1 MSGAVAAPPAPT
13 PPSAPAPLDGDQTP
27 GEDAPGT
34 ADELSSEPVDVVVLL
49 KDQPTRLSTAQESAR
64 LQAQQELVDAWSQ
77 EHGLE
82 VDRQFG
88 YLVNGFSAT
97 VPGDRLAALSLE
109 PEVASVRRERVYE
122 RTEHTARELQGVPAA
137 FEDHGVDGTGM
148 VISII
153 DSGIDPGHHALRLDD
168 CSAAAITHVNEAA
181 EAGFTCKVPDG
192 YNYADENFVIK
203 DSVVEAHGQHVG
215 GIAAANGS
223 AGDQPGDFLE
233 TGDLDGV
240 APNAQ
245 LLAMKVF
252 SNAGGGATDSDIVAA
267 IEDSVKLDADVINMS
282 LGASNGHKNASD
294 ASSLAIEA
302 ARDAGVVSVIAA
314 GNDEQNFSA
323 GGVADDLYGLHDDG
337 TVGSPGTLGSALTVA
352 SIDNAALTQLM
363 AYVNDQ
369 SEGIPYSPATGTHDG
384 APHRLVDL
392 GLATAE
398 ETAGMDLA
406 GDYALIARGEI
417 SFTEKYE
424 NAIAADAGG
433 VVLYN
438 TADEPFGMAGVETF
452 TLPGITLPRSAGLE
466 LVAAV
471 AAGETTLRITDEVDV
486 RPSPEGLRPS
496 YFTSWGATPT
506 LDFEP
511 EIAGIGGSVYSTY
524 NDDTYGSNSGTSMA
538 SPNVAGMTALVLQH
552 LEQTRPEVTGAERVD
567 LAKVMLMNT
576 AMIPTEE
583 GATTPSASP
592 RQVGAG
598 LAQVDRALTSRVI
611 ATVDGEGAAALR
623 EIDGSAPFTITL
635 TSSAETDLEFT
646 LPEVMLLAETNEAGA
661 ATTVRSS
668 GGSVSTPD
676 TVTVPAGGSVSVEV
690 TVRPES
696 GGDHFTGGWVQ
707 FLSSGATQPDLA
719 VPFLGFA
726 GDWNAEPIILPEG
739 EQLEGVGVQSELI
752 TSWGGSTLPLTS
764 DYGQFW
770 LSPNGDGD
778 MDVIAPNLV
787 PMRNASDLRY
797 TVLDSAGDELK
808 VLGQEQGLYRSLLGD
823 WTLHEDPR
831 VLQWTG
837 ATFDGTIY
845 DPQAVDHAALPDG
858 RYTYR
863 VETRLGPE
871 QEWQSTD
878 FDFGIDATP
887 PEIEFG
893 PYEAGLLSFEVVE
906 TGSGL
911 LAPPTVTGAAG
922 DEIPVTEA
930 PDGSYAI
937 QVDPESVPFVTV
949 SVLDA
954 GFNLGAGTK
963 VFEQSTML
971 IADATQLE
979 QEVLGPQS
987 LLVSDDALQLTGYV
1001 SSDIVAVRVGE
1012 ETVETPEGR
1021 FRHLVPLD
1029 EGPQEIVV
1037 QGLDGQGEV
1046 VQEQSLTV
1054 TYDATAP
1061 ELTVTEMAT
1070 DAEGAAVLDEDG
1082 TLAVRGTLTD
1092 ERQGAELSITSGQT
1106 AGEVAAD
1113 GSFEITVTP
1122 KQAAAAF
1129 TLTASDGV
1137 NTTSESFAISG
1148 RAQQSGW
1155 AMSEITNADCMVDSA
1170 TCFVP
1175 GGTADVSPDGTIF
1188 TLRGEYPAGG
1198 SITLTPGSR
1207 AGEDGRY
1214 VDAEP
1219 ISASIGED
1227 GVFAV
1232 DLPVATGENHF
1243 RMVIQDQD
1251 GQVRYDRGIRLHV
1264 DVTAPTLQ
1272 VQEPTLVGGTLYTDS
1287 EQVAVAGTA
1296 SDDGW
1301 GYGLSLNDSIIIE
1314 RFDLGSP
1321 GEESNT
1327 RDFSTE
1333 ITVADGDTLLLE
1345 FSDSNGN
1352 VLLGLIPVV
1361 LDQDVPRLD
1370 IANLRDGETVGD
1382 DREIEVSASDENLAG
1397 LQVLLDGEVVHDEI
1411 TDLATQEHTVE
1422 DALFDLRELES
1433 EESED
1438 GQADAATEDGR
1449 ADAEPTDQE
1458 ATDSAADPTP
1468 EVTATGARTRAV
1480 QDTLT
1485 ARVATTDLAE
1495 GSHTLTVVA
1504 TDLAGGTTT
1513 RALDFQVAPSEA
1525 EVGISGPA
1533 EVELSIHREELGAQ
1547 STLAQAV
1554 LSQYELTLDGDA
1566 DAATEAGLSSR
1577 LAPGTVLV
1585 EGEQQVTLL
1594 AVDDSGDLLVDAA
1607 GDPLELTIAVSLTL
1621 ERVTLADGEVTATA
1635 TFRSDDTLTVA
1646 IEAAEGEG
1654 RVLELTTAYG
1664 SLEAVITVPGAEGDT
1679 ALRLLPDGSRVPV
1692 AASWSG
1698 GVLSV
1703 TGPSQGSYLILPAGA
1718 PGGEGGGPGAGGGGA
1733 DAPGSGDT
1741 PGAGAEGES
1750 TSGDRGGPGGP
1761 LARTGTEALG
1771 PLAAAGA
1778 LLLLGGLLRA
1788 RRRH

>member
-1 MSGAVAAPPAPT
+1 MNHSGVPVPSRPVRRLLALSGALLIGTLGLGVSGAVAAPPSPI
-13 PPSAPAPLDGDQTP
+13 PPSAPAPLDGDLTP
-27 GEDAPGT
+27 GEDAPGI

-49 KDQPTRLSTAQESAR
+49 KDQPTSLSMAQESTR

-88 YLVNGFSAT
+88 FLVNGFSAT

-109 PEVASVRRERVYE
+109 PEVRSVRRERVYE

-181 EAGFTCKVPDG
+181 DAGFTCKVPDG
-192 YNYADENFVIK
+192 YNYADENYVIK
-203 DSVVEAHGQHVG
+203 DSVVEAHGQHVS

-223 AGDQPGDFLE
+223 EGDQPGDFLE
-233 TGDLDGV
+233 TGELDGV

-252 SNAGGGATDSDIVAA
+252 SNSGGGATDSDVVAA

-282 LGASNGHKNASD
+282 LGASNGQKNASD

-314 GNDEQNFSA
+314 GNDGQNFSA

-398 ETAGMDLA
+398 ETAGKDLA
-406 GDYALIARGEI
+406 GDYALIGRGEI
-417 SFTEKYE
+417 SFAEKYE

-438 TADEPFGMAGVETF
+438 TTEEPFGMAGVETF
-452 TLPGITLPRSAGLE
+452 TLPGITLTRSAGLE

-471 AAGETTLRITDEVDV
+471 GEGETTLRITDEVDV
-486 RPSPEGLRPS
+486 RPSPGGLSPS
-496 YFTSWGATPT
+496 SFTSWGATPT

-598 LAQVDRALTSRVI
+598 LAQVDRALNSRVI

-623 EIDGSAPFTITL
+623 EIDGSAPFTVTL
-635 TSSAETDLEFT
+635 TSSADTDLEFT
-646 LPEVMLLAETNEAGA
+646 LPEVVLLAET
-661 ATTVRSS
+661 
-668 GGSVSTPD
+668 
-676 TVTVPAGGSVSVEV
+676 
-690 TVRPES
+690 
-696 GGDHFTGGWVQ
+696 
-707 FLSSGATQPDLA
+707 
-719 VPFLGFA
+719 FLGFA

-739 EQLEGVGVQSELI
+739 EELEGVGVQSELI
-752 TSWGGSTLPLTS
+752 TSWGGSTLPLSS

-778 MDVIAPNLV
+778 MDVLAPNLV
-787 PMRNASDLRY
+787 PMRNASDIRY

-823 WTLHEDPR
+823 WALYEDPR

-845 DPQAVDHAALPDG
+845 DPQAVDYAALPDG

-887 PEIEFG
+887 PGIEFG

-930 PDGSYAI
+930 PDGSYTI
-937 QVDPESVPFVTV
+937 QVDPGSVPFVTV

-987 LLVSDDALQLTGYV
+987 LLVSDDALLLSGYV

-1029 EGPQEIVV
+1029 EGPQEIVA
-1037 QGLDGQGEV
+1037 QGLDEQGEV

-1082 TLAVRGTLTD
+1082 ALTVRGTLTD
-1092 ERQGAELSITSGQT
+1092 ERPGAELSLTSGQT
-1106 AGEVAAD
+1106 AGEVAPD

-1122 KQAAAAF
+1122 QEAAAAF

-1148 RAQQSGW
+1148 RAQETGW
-1155 AMSEITNADCMVDSA
+1155 AMPEIVNADCVFESA

-1175 GGTADVSPDGTIF
+1175 GDTADITPDGAVF

-1198 SITLTPGSR
+1198 SLTLTPGSR
-1207 AGEDGRY
+1207 AGEDARY

-1227 GVFAV
+1227 GAFAV
-1232 DLPVATGENHF
+1232 DLPVVTGENHF

-1287 EQVAVAGTA
+1287 EQMTVAGTA

-1327 RDFSTE
+1327 RGFSTE
-1333 ITVADGDTLLLE
+1333 ITVAGGDTLLLE
-1345 FSDSNGN
+1345 FYDSNGN

-1370 IANLRDGETVGD
+1370 IANLRDGERVGD
-1382 DREIEVSASDENLAG
+1382 EREIEVSATDENLAG
-1397 LQVLLDGEVVHDEI
+1397 LQVLLDGEVVHDQT
-1411 TDLATQEHTVE
+1411 TDLATQEHSVE

-1433 EESED
+1433 GESE
-1438 GQADAATEDGR
+1438 E
-1449 ADAEPTDQE
+1449 DQE
-1458 ATDSAADPTP
+1458 ATDSAADRTP

-1485 ARVATTDLAE
+1485 ASVATADLAE

-1513 RALDFQVAPSEA
+1513 RALDFQVAPSES

-1533 EVELSIHREELGAQ
+1533 EVALSIHREELGDQ
-1547 STLAQAV
+1547 SSLAEAV
-1554 LSQYELTLDGDA
+1554 LSRYELTLDGEV
-1566 DAATEAGLSSR
+1566 DAAVEAGLSLR

-1594 AVDDSGDLLVDAA
+1594 AVDDAGDLLVDAA

-1621 ERVTLADGEVTATA
+1621 ERVTLTDGEVTATA
-1635 TFRSDDTLTVA
+1635 TFRSDDTLTA
-1646 IEAAEGEG
+1646 SIAAAEGEG
-1654 RVLELTTAYG
+1654 RVLVLANAHG
-1664 SLEAVITVPGAEGDT
+1664 SLDAVITAPGAEGDVV
-1679 ALRLLPDGSRVPV
+1679 LRLLPDGSRIPV

-1698 GVLSV
+1698 GLLTF

-1718 PGGEGGGPGAGGGGA
+1718 TGGVDDGPGTGGGA
-1733 DAPGSGDT
+1733 DAPGSGD
-1741 PGAGAEGES
+1741 AH
-1750 TSGDRGGPGGP
+1750 RW
-1761 LARTGTEALG
+1761 
-1771 PLAAAGA
+1771 
-1778 LLLLGGLLRA
+1778 
-1788 RRRH
+1788 